1 MIIGERELAAVLVA
15 FMLAAAATPAIR
27 ELALR
32 WKQVDEPNHRS
43 THSAPVP
50 RLGGIAIVAA
60 TVIGIGVGLGHFE
73 GWMLGIGLGAVLVAF
88 TGTLDDLIHLGAAQK
103 FLPQLVAAVLAVI
116 LLDPLILVDL
126 PFGSVT
132 LSSQL
137 SAVVA
142 VLWIVSVIN
151 AFNFIDGLDGL
162 AAGVGLV
169 VALVLASL
177 LSGSVPLLLP
187 FAAALGGFLMW
198 NTAPASIF
206 MGDGGSQFIGY
217 LLATAV
223 LMPSP
228 GDTGAVPVLFAF
240 VPVLG
245 DAVVTIGRRLLAG
258 TNPFSADRNHV
269 FHGFVDTGVSH
280 RAVAIAYTAL
290 TAFSGLAGLAYFH
303 AGAIGKWALLLIMAI
318 GCGSAVVKFS
328 RYTRPLWR
336 PRAFMRPTTV
346 VQPTSAW
353 TRSSHG

>member
-1 MIIGERELAAVLVA
+1 MVIGERELAAVLVA
-15 FMLAAAATPAIR
+15 FIVAAALTPAIR
-27 ELALR
+27 NLALSWDR
-32 WKQVDEPNHRS
+32 VDEPNHRS

-50 RLGGIAIVAA
+50 RLGGSAIVFA
-60 TVIGIGVGLGHFE
+60 TVIGVGVGMGHFE
-73 GWMLGIGLGAVLVAF
+73 GWMLGIGIGAILVAV
-88 TGTLDDLIHLGAAQK
+88 TGTLDDLKHLGPFQK
-103 FLPQLVAAVLAVI
+103 FLPQVGAALLAVI
-116 LLDPLILVDL
+116 LLEPRILVDL
-126 PFGSVT
+126 PFGSIT
-132 LSSQL
+132 LSTQL
-137 SAVVA
+137 SAAVA

-217 LLATAV
+217 LLASAV

-228 GDTGAVPVLFAF
+228 DDTGAVPVLFAF
-240 VPVLG
+240 VPVLC
-245 DAVVTIGRRLLAG
+245 DAIVTIGRRLLAG
-258 TNPFSADRNHV
+258 SSPFSADRNHV

-280 RAVAIAYTAL
+280 RAVAIAYTGL

-303 AGAIGKWALLLIMAI
+303 ANSLGKLGLLLIMVI
-318 GCGSAVVKFS
+318 VCGSAVIKFS
-328 RYTRPLWR
+328 RHARPLWR
-336 PRAFMRPTTV
+336 PRAFMRPNPV
-346 VQPTSAW
+346 VQSTGAW
-353 TRSSHG
+353 SRSSHG